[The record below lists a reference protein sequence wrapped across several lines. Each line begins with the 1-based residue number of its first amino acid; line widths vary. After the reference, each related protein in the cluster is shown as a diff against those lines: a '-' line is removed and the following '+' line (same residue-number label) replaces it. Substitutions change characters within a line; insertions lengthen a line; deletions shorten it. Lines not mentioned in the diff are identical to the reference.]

1 MSPSWLQF
9 FTPEYLVWY
18 AIVFVVSIF
27 VGYFTSWL
35 INRR

>member
-1 MSPSWLQF
+1 MSPSWFQF
-9 FTPEYLVWY
+9 FTPDLLILY